1 MNFKQGYNNRFN
13 IEGFNNDKDFRE
25 DKNLYFRLIDFK
37 RKQETSVAIKIVKK
51 EYNKKV
57 VMNKLTRSEYV
68 IVIKLYL
75 LAKLLTTF
83 YYIQN
88 QS

>member
-13 IEGFNNDKDFRE
+13 IEGFYNDKDFRE

-75 LAKLLTTF
+75 LAKLLKTS
-83 YYIQN
+83 YYVQN

>member
-83 YYIQN
+83 YHTQN

>member
-88 QS
+88 

>member
-75 LAKLLTTF
+75 LAKLLITF
-83 YYIQN
+83 YHTQN